1 MKRINRKGAKDA
13 KKNGFNF
20 SIAGFTPIK
29 QKKFYG
35 AGSNK
40 KASSLPCTYLGL
52 RL

>member
-13 KKNGFNF
+13 KKKEYKFF
-20 SIAGFTPIK
+20 IAGFTPIT
-29 QKKFYG
+29 QKRFNG